1 MNRDLLKK
9 AIKKLV
15 LQEITNNQ
23 FGTPDVRGDEKA
35 AKAAEKAVDEDG
47 KVVNAPGTG
56 KVVGDSPKHTFAL
69 SKQSDDNYDV
79 MSIANGSERKT
90 AKGLKLEDAVKFA
103 KDHAEECEKSYVEKA
118 RAKSVNGGK
127 EIKKEEDKK
136 EVAGGNKVSNTDQM
150 EDAEEETQIDIA
162 DDATT
167 KADEKSDKELTA
179 VDDDNS
185 FQMGGELVD
194 KIEKIIDRVLK
205 SKDKVEP
212 KTAHLKADSKMES
225 PDKLT
230 VKTKETPALKEKK
243 IVSEVYG
250 SQKLDDIDIING
262 ETIIAIEG
270 NVKDK
275 SLRLKCKSGNY
286 YDIDVDDDGPQN
298 DSDAYISEIN
308 MDKVIGRQIVDARHD
323 GKSREGVTLKFMTKQ
338 LQLGTIEIQHDHN
351 GYYGF
356 SYHVTKGTP

>member
-69 SKQSDDNYDV
+69 CKQSDDNYDV

-103 KDHAEECEKSYVEKA
+103 KNHAEECEKSYVEKA

-136 EVAGGNKVSNTDQM
+136 EVAGGNKVSDTDQM

-205 SKDKVEP
+205 AKDKVEP

-230 VKTKETPALKEKK
+230 IKQKDTPALKEKK
-243 IVSEVYG
+243 
-250 SQKLDDIDIING
+250 K
-262 ETIIAIEG
+262 
-270 NVKDK
+270 
-275 SLRLKCKSGNY
+275 
-286 YDIDVDDDGPQN
+286 
-298 DSDAYISEIN
+298 
-308 MDKVIGRQIVDARHD
+308 
-323 GKSREGVTLKFMTKQ
+323 
-338 LQLGTIEIQHDHN
+338 
-351 GYYGF
+351 
-356 SYHVTKGTP
+356 